1 MKRRLEL
8 EQVVV
13 MPRSACF
20 ELSNGECYRS
30 SEPHEAL
37 LDGRTVWR
45 GHENVFTLSDL
56 QPGTAYQL
64 LVRSG
69 GEERSAEFTTA
80 TEGLTMG
87 PRAFG
92 GVGDGRTDDTNA
104 LQRAIDAC
112 PVGGRVLIPEG
123 DWLTAPLFL
132 ESDMDLHLAR
142 GARLLGHPD
151 IEKWPVLPAMREGE
165 VLATWEGE
173 ALPSHAGLITG
184 IEVQNVRIYGEGVI
198 DGNASRETWWSRPKA
213 MFGGWRPR
221 TVHLIRSQNIAI
233 EGVTLRNSPAWTL
246 HPFRCRRLTVARI
259 QVEAPMTSPNTDG
272 INPECCE
279 DVRIAGVHISTG
291 DDCIAIKS
299 GKISLAKLLGT
310 AGSGLGPVPTRRVR
324 ISNSLMRDGH
334 GAIVIG
340 SEMACGVYDVMARDC
355 LFIGTDRGLRVK
367 TRRGRGKD
375 AIVDGIRLENVR
387 MEKVGTPFVIN
398 SFYWCDPDGK
408 APYVGDRR
416 PHPVDAGTPSLRNI
430 SLEDVVS
437 TEVQHSAGYVL
448 GLPEH
453 PPENLRI
460 RNYRVVFDPHATP
473 GEPDMAEGIVAVARE
488 GFRVLNVRGLSLQ
501 NVQIEGAEG
510 PDFIEENV
518 S

>member
-1 MKRRLEL
+1 MNRMLQL
-8 EQVVV
+8 EQVLVT
-13 MPRSACF
+13 PRSACF

-30 SEPHEAL
+30 REPHEAL
-37 LDGRTVWR
+37 LDGRPVWR
-45 GHENVFTLSDL
+45 GRENVFTLGDL
-56 QPGTAYQL
+56 QPGTAYEL

-69 GEERSAEFTTA
+69 GEERGARFTTA
-80 TEGLTMG
+80 REGATVE

-92 GVGDGRTDDTNA
+92 GVGDGLADETGA

-112 PVGGRVLIPEG
+112 PAGGRVFIPEG
-123 DWLTAPLFL
+123 NWLTTPLFL
-132 ESDMDLHLAR
+132 KSDMDLQLAR

-151 IEKWPVLPAMREGE
+151 IEKWPVLPAMRGGE

-184 IEVQNVRIYGEGVI
+184 IEVQNVRIYGAGVI
-198 DGNASRETWWSRPKA
+198 DGNASLETWWSRPKA
-213 MFGGWRPR
+213 MFVGWRPR

-233 EGVTLRNSPAWTL
+233 EGVTLCNSPSWTL
-246 HPFRCRRLTVARI
+246 HPFRCKQLTVARI

-299 GKISLAKLLGT
+299 GKISLAKL
-310 AGSGLGPVPTRRVR
+310 GPVPTRHVR

-340 SEMACGVYDVMARDC
+340 SEMACGVYDVVARDC
-355 LFIGTDRGLRVK
+355 LFIGTDRGLRLK

-375 AIVDGIRLENVR
+375 AIVDGIHLQNVR

-408 APYVGDRR
+408 APHVGDRR

-430 SLEDVVS
+430 SLEDVVC
-437 TEVQHSAGYVL
+437 TQVQHSAGYVL
-448 GLPEH
+448 GLPEQ

-460 RNYRVVFDPHATP
+460 QNYRVVFDPQAKP
-473 GEPDMAEGIVAVARE
+473 GAPDMAEGIVAVARE
-488 GFRVLNVRGLSLQ
+488 GFRVLNVRGLSLE
-501 NVQIEGAEG
+501 NVQIEGADG
-510 PDFIEENV
+510 PDFIKDNV

>member
-1 MKRRLEL
+1 MNRSLQLEPVL
-8 EQVVV
+8 VT
-13 MPRSACF
+13 PRSACF

-30 SEPHEAL
+30 PEPHEAL
-37 LDGRTVWR
+37 LGGRPVWR
-45 GHENVFTLSDL
+45 GRENVFTLADL
-56 QPGTAYQL
+56 QPGTAYEL

-69 GEERSAEFTTA
+69 GEERSARFTTA
-80 TEGLTMG
+80 TESLTVE

-92 GVGDGRTDDTNA
+92 AVGDGRADDTAA

-112 PVGGRVLIPEG
+112 PAGGRLFIPEG
-123 DWLTAPLFL
+123 SWLTAPLFL
-132 ESDMDLHLAR
+132 KSDMDLHLAR

-151 IEKWPVLPAMREGE
+151 IEKWPVLPAMRNGE

-184 IEVQNVRIYGEGVI
+184 IEVKNVRIYGEGVI
-198 DGNASRETWWSRPKA
+198 DGNASLATWWSRPKA
-213 MFGGWRPR
+213 MFVGWRPR

-233 EGVTLRNSPAWTL
+233 EGVTLCNSPSWTL
-246 HPFRCRRLTVARI
+246 HPFRCKQLTIARI
-259 QVEAPMTSPNTDG
+259 EIEAPMTSPNTDG
-272 INPECCE
+272 IDPECCE

-299 GKISLAKLLGT
+299 GKISLAKL
-310 AGSGLGPVPTRRVR
+310 GPVPTRHVR
-324 ISNSLMRDGH
+324 ISNSLMQDGH

-340 SEMACGVYDVMARDC
+340 SEMACGVYDVVARDC
-355 LFIGTDRGLRVK
+355 LFIGTDRGLRLK

-375 AIVDGIRLENVR
+375 AIVDGIRLQNVR
-387 MEKVGTPFVIN
+387 MDKVGTPFVIN

-408 APYVGDRR
+408 APHVGDRR

-437 TEVQHSAGYVL
+437 TQVQHSAGYVL

-460 RNYRVVFDPHATP
+460 RNYRVVFDPQATP

-488 GFRVLNVRGLSLQ
+488 GFRLLNVRGLSLE
-501 NVQIEGAEG
+501 NVQIEGADG
-510 PDFIEENV
+510 PDFIKDNV

>member
-1 MKRRLEL
+1 MNRSLQLEPIL
-8 EQVVV
+8 VT
-13 MPRSACF
+13 PRSACF

-30 SEPHEAL
+30 PEPHEAL

-45 GHENVFTLSDL
+45 GRENVFTLNDL
-56 QPGTAYQL
+56 RPHTAYQL

-69 GEERSAEFTTA
+69 GEERSAEFRTA
-80 TEGLTMG
+80 TEGPTIE

-92 GVGDGRTDDTNA
+92 GVGDGRADDTSA

-112 PVGGRVLIPEG
+112 PAGGRVFIPEG

-132 ESDMDLHLAR
+132 QSDMDLQLAR

-151 IEKWPVLPAMREGE
+151 IEKWPVLPALREGE

-184 IEVQNVRIYGEGVI
+184 IGLQNVRIYGEGVI

-213 MFGGWRPR
+213 MFAGWRPR
-221 TVHLIRSQNIAI
+221 TVHLIRCQNIAI
-233 EGVTLRNSPAWTL
+233 EGVTLCNSPSWTL
-246 HPFRCRRLTVARI
+246 HPFRCKQLTVARI
-259 QVEAPMTSPNTDG
+259 KVDAPMTSPNTDG
-272 INPECCE
+272 IDPECCE
-279 DVRIAGVHISTG
+279 DVRIVGVHISTG

-299 GKISLAKLLGT
+299 GKISLAR
-310 AGSGLGPVPTRRVR
+310 LGPVPTRRVR
-324 ISNSLMRDGH
+324 ISSSLMQDGH

-340 SEMACGVYDVMARDC
+340 SEMACGVYDVVARDC
-355 LFIGTDRGLRVK
+355 LFVGTDRGLRLK

-375 AIVDGIRLENVR
+375 AIVDGIHLQNVR
-387 MEKVGTPFVIN
+387 MDKVGTPFVIN

-408 APYVGDRR
+408 APHVGDRR

-430 SLEDVVS
+430 SLVDVVS
-437 TEVQHSAGYVL
+437 TRVQHSAGYVL
-448 GLPEH
+448 GLPEQ
-453 PPENLRI
+453 PPENLRVQ
-460 RNYRVVFDPHATP
+460 NYRVVFDPQATP

-488 GFRVLNVRGLSLQ
+488 GFRLLNVRGLALE
-501 NVQIEGAEG
+501 NVQIEGADG
-510 PDFIEENV
+510 PDFIKDNV

>member
-1 MKRRLEL
+1 MNRKLQL
-8 EQVVV
+8 EQILVT
-13 MPRSACF
+13 PRSACF

-30 SEPHEAL
+30 PEPHQAWL
-37 LDGRTVWR
+37 GGRAVWR
-45 GHENVFTLSDL
+45 GRENVFTLNDL
-56 QPGTAYQL
+56 QPGTAYEL
-64 LVRSG
+64 LVRSA
-69 GEERSAEFTTA
+69 GEERSADFTTA
-80 TEGLTMG
+80 TEGPTMD

-92 GVGDGRTDDTNA
+92 GLGDGRADDTSA
-104 LQRAIDAC
+104 LQQAIAAC
-112 PVGGRVLIPEG
+112 PAGGRVYIPEG
-123 DWLTAPLFL
+123 NWLTAPLFL
-132 ESDMDLHLAR
+132 QSDMDLHLAR
-142 GARLLGHPD
+142 GARLLGHPE
-151 IEKWPVLPAMREGE
+151 IEKWPVLPAMRGGE

-184 IEVQNVRIYGEGVI
+184 IEVRNVRIYGEGVI
-198 DGNASRETWWSRPKA
+198 DGNARRETWWSRPKA
-213 MFGGWRPR
+213 MFAGWRPR

-233 EGVTLRNSPAWTL
+233 EGVTLCNSPSWTV
-246 HPFRCRRLTVARI
+246 HPFRCQQLTFARLEV
-259 QVEAPMTSPNTDG
+259 QAPTTSPNTDG

-299 GKISLAKLLGT
+299 GKISLAR
-310 AGSGLGPVPTRRVR
+310 LGPVPTRRVR
-324 ISNSLMRDGH
+324 ISNSLMQDGH

-340 SEMACGVYDVMARDC
+340 SEMACGVYDVEARDC
-355 LFIGTDRGLRVK
+355 LFVGTDRGLRLK

-375 AIVDGIRLENVR
+375 AIVDGIHLRNVR

-437 TEVQHSAGYVL
+437 TEVRHSAGYVL
-448 GLPEH
+448 GLPEQ
-453 PPENLRI
+453 PPENLCLK
-460 RNYRVVFDPHATP
+460 NYRVAFDPLATP

-488 GFRVLNVRGLSLQ
+488 GFRVLNVRGLSLE

-510 PDFIEENV
+510 PDLIEDNV
-518 S
+518 C

>member
-1 MKRRLEL
+1 MNRRLQL
-8 EQVVV
+8 EQVLVT
-13 MPRSACF
+13 PRSACF

-30 SEPHEAL
+30 PEPHEAL
-37 LDGRTVWR
+37 LGGRPVWQGR
-45 GHENVFTLSDL
+45 ENVFTLADL
-56 QPGTAYQL
+56 QPGTGYEL

-69 GEERSAEFTTA
+69 GEERSVRFTTA
-80 TEGLTMG
+80 TERATVE

-92 GVGDGRTDDTNA
+92 GIGDGLADDTSA

-112 PVGGRVLIPEG
+112 PEGGRLFIPEG
-123 DWLTAPLFL
+123 NWLTAPLFL
-132 ESDMDLHLAR
+132 KSDMDLHLAR
-142 GARLLGHPD
+142 GARLLGHPE
-151 IEKWPVLPAMREGE
+151 IEKWPVLPALRGGQ

-213 MFGGWRPR
+213 MFVGWRPR
-221 TVHLIRSQNIAI
+221 TVHLIRSRNIAI
-233 EGVTLRNSPAWTL
+233 EGVTLCNSPSWTL
-246 HPFRCRRLTVARI
+246 HPFRCQQLTIARI
-259 QVEAPMTSPNTDG
+259 KVEAPMTSPNTDG

-299 GKISLAKLLGT
+299 GKISLAKL
-310 AGSGLGPVPTRRVR
+310 GPVPTRHVR

-340 SEMACGVYDVMARDC
+340 SEMACGVYDVVARDC
-355 LFIGTDRGLRVK
+355 LFIGTDRGLRLK

-375 AIVDGIRLENVR
+375 AIVDGIHLQNVR

-408 APYVGDRR
+408 AAHVGDRR

-437 TEVQHSAGYVL
+437 TQVQHSAGYVL

-460 RNYRVVFDPHATP
+460 QNYRVVFDPGATP

-488 GFRVLNVRGLSLQ
+488 GFRFLNVRNLSLE
-501 NVQIEGAEG
+501 NVQIEGADG
-510 PDFIEENV
+510 PDFIKDNV
-518 S
+518 T

>member
-1 MKRRLEL
+1 MNRRLQL
-8 EQVVV
+8 EQVLVT
-13 MPRSACF
+13 PRSACF

-30 SEPHEAL
+30 PEAHEAL
-37 LDGRTVWR
+37 LDGRPVWR
-45 GHENVFTLSDL
+45 GRENVFTLADL
-56 QPGTAYQL
+56 QPGTAHEL
-64 LVRSG
+64 LVRSA
-69 GEERSAEFTTA
+69 GEERSARFTTA
-80 TEGLTMG
+80 RESATVE

-92 GVGDGRTDDTNA
+92 GVGDGVADDTSA

-112 PVGGRVLIPEG
+112 PAGGRVFIPEG
-123 DWLTAPLFL
+123 NWLSAPLFL
-132 ESDMDLHLAR
+132 KSDMDLHLAR

-151 IEKWPVLPAMREGE
+151 VEKWPVLPAMRGGE

-184 IEVQNVRIYGEGVI
+184 IDVQNVRIYGAGVI
-198 DGNASRETWWSRPKA
+198 DGNASLETWWSRPKA
-213 MFGGWRPR
+213 MFAGWRPR
-221 TVHLIRSQNIAI
+221 TVHLIRSRNIAI
-233 EGVTLRNSPAWTL
+233 EGVTLCNSPSWTL
-246 HPFRCRRLTVARI
+246 HPFRCQQLTFARI
-259 QVEAPMTSPNTDG
+259 KVEAPMTSPNTDG
-272 INPECCE
+272 IDPECCE

-299 GKISLAKLLGT
+299 GKISLAR
-310 AGSGLGPVPTRRVR
+310 LGPVPTRHVR
-324 ISNSLMRDGH
+324 ISNSLMQDGH

-340 SEMACGVYDVMARDC
+340 SEMACGVYDVVARDC
-355 LFIGTDRGLRVK
+355 LFIGTDRGLRLK

-375 AIVDGIRLENVR
+375 AIVDGIQLQNVR

-408 APYVGDRR
+408 APHVGDRR

-437 TEVQHSAGYVL
+437 TQVQHSAGYVL

-460 RNYRVVFDPHATP
+460 RNYRVVFDPQATP
-473 GEPDMAEGIVAVARE
+473 GAPDMAEGIVPVARE
-488 GFRVLNVRGLSLQ
+488 GFRLLNVRGLSLE
-501 NVQIEGAEG
+501 NVQIEGAAG
-510 PDFIEENV
+510 PDFIKDNV
-518 S
+518 T

>member
-1 MKRRLEL
+1 MNHKPRLEQIL
-8 EQVVV
+8 AT
-13 MPRSACF
+13 PRSACF

-30 SEPHEAL
+30 PEPHEAL
-37 LDGRTVWR
+37 LGGRTVWR
-45 GHENVFTLSDL
+45 GRENVFTLNEL
-56 QPGTAYQL
+56 QPCTSYQL

-69 GEERSAEFTTA
+69 AHELSAEFMTA
-80 TEGLTMG
+80 TEGLTVE

-92 GVGDGRTDDTNA
+92 GVGDGRADDTGA

-112 PVGGRVLIPEG
+112 PAGGRVFIPEG

-132 ESDMDLHLAR
+132 RSDMDLHLAR

-151 IEKWPVLPAMREGE
+151 IAKWPVLPALREGE

-184 IEVQNVRIYGEGVI
+184 IEVRNVRIYGEGVI

-213 MFGGWRPR
+213 MFAGWRPR

-233 EGVTLRNSPAWTL
+233 EGVTLCNSPSWTL
-246 HPFRCRRLTVARI
+246 HPFRCKQLTIALV
-259 QVEAPMTSPNTDG
+259 VVKAPITSPNTDG

-279 DVRIAGVHISTG
+279 GVRIAGVHISTG

-299 GKISLAKLLGT
+299 GKLSLAQLR
-310 AGSGLGPVPTRRVR
+310 PVPTRRVR
-324 ISNSLMRDGH
+324 ISNSLMQDGH

-340 SEMACGVYDVMARDC
+340 SEMACGVYDVEARDC
-355 LFIGTDRGLRVK
+355 LFVGTDRGLRLK

-375 AIVDGIRLENVR
+375 AIVDGIRLQNVR

-408 APYVGDRR
+408 APHVGDRR

-430 SLEDVVS
+430 SLEDVLS
-437 TEVQHSAGYVL
+437 TQVQHSAGYVL
-448 GLPEH
+448 GLPER
-453 PPENLRI
+453 PPENLRLL
-460 RNYRVVFDPHATP
+460 NYRVVFDPQAAP
-473 GEPDMAEGIVAVARE
+473 GEPDMAQGIEAVARE
-488 GFRVLNVRGLSLQ
+488 GFRLLNVRGLSLE
-501 NVQIEGAEG
+501 NVQIEGADG
-510 PDFIEENV
+510 PDFIKDNV
-518 S
+518 C